1 MKTSSVEDL
10 AYGRPQ
16 DFPIVIAS
24 MPASARE
31 RRFAFGVIIFL
42 LVAFL
47 IIVPFASVPLARVD
61 AFIPVLQTVL
71 CVAELITSALLFA
84 QYSVEPMHGVL
95 ALACGYMFSGL
106 FAFMQTF
113 AFPGAYARAG
123 LFGDLSTA
131 AYLFCLW
138 HIAFPVAV
146 IVYALSR
153 DTGKGAKVSDSSTA
167 VVVRVAIACVVAL
180 TAGLTWAV
188 SAGAQ
193 YLPSLFVNTT
203 IETPFTNYL
212 LGSIW
217 LLSAVAL
224 GLLFAR
230 KRTVLAI
237 WLTVTVFAT
246 LPDLALSTVMTS
258 VRFTLGWYVARSY
271 ALLAS
276 CIVLIALLTETT
288 VLYARLANAILLL
301 RRERADRLMSLE
313 AATTAMAHELKQPLA
328 AMRSFGS
335 AARNW
340 LKKTPPNVEEANT
353 AVTSVIDTVDRADH
367 VISSMRELFKKTS
380 NRHTMVQLN
389 DVVRQLL
396 ILVQRDLLA
405 NGISLTTEYEPN
417 LPQVQADPTQLQQ
430 VLLNL
435 VKNAIDAMDGVPRG
449 ERRLRLVTSF
459 DSKSTVSLYIQD
471 SGPGIAAENQ
481 DRIFDPFFTTKRTGT
496 GLGLSICRTIV
507 EDHGGNLRLAKT
519 ASHGTSFEIAFPL
532 SDEPHTV
539 DGML

>member
-1 MKTSSVEDL
+1 MKTSTVEDL
-10 AYGRPQ
+10 AYGRRQ
-16 DFPIVIAS
+16 DFPVVIAS

-31 RRFAFGVIIFL
+31 RWFAFGVIIFL
-42 LVAFL
+42 WVTFLVIAL
-47 IIVPFASVPLARVD
+47 FASVPLARVD
-61 AFIPVLQTVL
+61 AFIPVIQTVL
-71 CVAELITSALLFA
+71 CVADLITAALLFA
-84 QYSVEPMHGVL
+84 QYSIEPLRGVL

-113 AFPGAYARAG
+113 AFPGAYAPAG

-138 HIAFPVAV
+138 HIAFPLAV

-288 VLYARLANAILLL
+288 VLYGRLANALLLL

-340 LKKTPPNVEEANT
+340 LKKIPPNVEEANT

-459 DSKSTVSLYIQD
+459 DGKSTVSLYIQD
-471 SGPGIAAENQ
+471 SGPGITAEDQ
-481 DRIFDPFFTTKRTGT
+481 DRIFDPFFTTKPTGM
-496 GLGLSICRTIV
+496 GMGLSICRNIIETH
-507 EDHGGNLRLAKT
+507 DGKLRLART
-519 ASHGTSFEIAFPL
+519 SRDGSSFEIALPI
-532 SDEPHTV
+532 SAN
-539 DGML
+539 GSRAGGGG